1 MGSLYIT
8 NELSELLQPKD
19 TQALEQSIL
28 KPTFLQ
34 KDDAGLDL
42 VQLLKPSSFLLGCGF
57 TLTFHCPLGIPSDEL
72 LTLFFHTLQD
82 AIAFIKNHQTA
93 HEEIPQTIQNY
104 GKLLAEGKLVAF
116 PTETVYGL
124 GADATNE
131 HAVARIFEA
140 KQRPFFDPLIV
151 HIASLDQLDGL
162 VSEIP
167 QSAYRLMET
176 FWPGPL
182 TLVMKKHPSVADIV
196 TAKSATVAVRMPS
209 NPLALALI
217 KASGRPIAAP
227 SANRFG
233 YTSPTTAEHVYQQLS
248 GRIDAVLDGGACT
261 VGIESTVLSLYTDVP
276 TILRPGKIGV
286 EELKPILGD
295 VKVAQTTGP
304 TDTHLES
311 PGLLENHYA
320 PKTPLYLVE
329 DVAEYKDR
337 SDVGVL
343 LFEQTDLEYKGPT
356 QIISEH
362 KNAEQAASRLYWA
375 IRRLDEMHLSFMVS
389 TLVPHQGIGVAI
401 NNRLKKAAVKHGQP
415 SSL

>member
-8 NELSELLQPKD
+8 NKLSELLQPKD
-19 TQALEQSIL
+19 TQALDQSIH
-28 KPTFLQ
+28 KPTFLT
-34 KDDAGLDL
+34 KSDTGLDL
-42 VQLLKPSSFLLGCGF
+42 VQLLKPGSFLLDSGF
-57 TLTFHCPLGIPSDEL
+57 TLTFHCPLGITSDEL

-82 AIAFIKNHQTA
+82 ALSFIRNHPIAHVS
-93 HEEIPQTIQNY
+93 IPQTIQSY
-104 GKLLAEGKLVAF
+104 GKLLSEGKLVAF

-131 HAVARIFEA
+131 RAVARIFEA
-140 KQRPFFDPLIV
+140 KERPFFDPLIV

-167 QSAYRLMET
+167 QSAYHLMET

-209 NPLALALI
+209 NPLARALI

-304 TDTHLES
+304 TDTQLES

-337 SDVGVL
+337 ADVGVL
-343 LFEQTDLEYKGPT
+343 LFEQTDLVYKGPT

-389 TLVPHQGIGVAI
+389 TLLPHQGIGVAI
-401 NNRLKKAAVKHGQP
+401 NNRLRKAAVKHGRP